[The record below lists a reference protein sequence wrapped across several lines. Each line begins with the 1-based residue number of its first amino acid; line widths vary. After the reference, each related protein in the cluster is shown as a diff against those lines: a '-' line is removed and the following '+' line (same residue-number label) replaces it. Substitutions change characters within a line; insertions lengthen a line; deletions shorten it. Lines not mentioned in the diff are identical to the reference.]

1 MGLETAKQKREL
13 REREKL
19 KSTEVGL
26 REAAGMRARLCEG
39 KLSMGC
45 GSRWEQGQKGD
56 LVSEMKWRL
65 QAL

>member
-1 MGLETAKQKREL
+1 MGLATGKQKREL

-26 REAAGMRARLCEG
+26 REAAGMRARLCEE

-45 GSRWEQGQKGD
+45 GSRAEQEHKGD
-56 LVSEMKWRL
+56 
-65 QAL
+65 